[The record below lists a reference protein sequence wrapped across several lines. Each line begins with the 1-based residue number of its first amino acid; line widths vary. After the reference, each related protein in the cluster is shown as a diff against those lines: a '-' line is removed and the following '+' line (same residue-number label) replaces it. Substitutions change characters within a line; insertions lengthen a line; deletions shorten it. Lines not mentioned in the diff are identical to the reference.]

1 MHLYLALFSYFSL
14 CVGKGDLYYFFPYL
28 FSPPS
33 MPSSSALSTY
43 VEVCG
48 VFSSGILKLWV
59 FFVTILLYNGDF
71 LIWGTWGMG
80 DGTAVSFF

>member
-28 FSPPS
+28 FSPPCI
-33 MPSSSALSTY
+33 PSSSALSTY

-59 FFVTILLYNGDF
+59 FFVTISLTIQWRLFDLGDLGNGR
-71 LIWGTWGMG
+71 W
-80 DGTAVSFF
+80 DGG